1 MMAERGQRKT
11 EVGVVI
17 SDKMDKTVVV
27 RVERLVQ
34 HPKYKKV
41 VRRFAKYKAHDERN
55 ECKVGD
61 KVLIIETR
69 PLSKTKRWRVM
80 KILERAPE
88 FVPEVKEEEAVEEV
102 IGDDKADDQA

>member
-1 MMAERGQRKT
+1 MRGKRKT
-11 EVGVVI
+11 EVGTVI

-34 HPKYKKV
+34 HPKYKKYIK
-41 VRRFAKYKAHDERN
+41 RYTKYKAHDEKN
-55 ECKVGD
+55 ECRVGD

-80 KILERAPE
+80 QILEKA
-88 FVPEVKEEEAVEEV
+88 AEEV
-102 IGDDKADDQA
+102 PVSHDSADDSA

>member
-1 MMAERGQRKT
+1 MRAERGERKT
-11 EVGVVI
+11 AVGVVI
-17 SDKMDKTVVV
+17 SDRMDKTVVV

-41 VRRFAKYKAHDERN
+41 VKRYTKYKAHDERN
-55 ECKVGD
+55 ECRVGD

-80 KILERAPE
+80 KILEKAPE
-88 FVPEVKEEEAVEEV
+88 AMPEVVEEV
-102 IGDDKADDQA
+102 GGDDKADDQA

>member
-11 EVGVVI
+11 AVGVVI
-17 SDKMDKTVVV
+17 SDRMDKTVVV

-41 VRRFAKYKAHDERN
+41 VKRYSKYKAHDERN
-55 ECKVGD
+55 ECRVGD
-61 KVLIIETR
+61 RVLIIETR

-80 KILERAPE
+80 RILEKAPE
-88 FVPEVKEEEAVEEV
+88 AVPEVVEEV
-102 IGDDKADDQA
+102 TGDDKADDQA

>member
-1 MMAERGQRKT
+1 MRAERGQRKT
-11 EVGVVI
+11 AVGVVI
-17 SDKMDKTVVV
+17 SDRMDKTVVV

-41 VRRFAKYKAHDERN
+41 VKRYTKYKAHDERN
-55 ECKVGD
+55 ECRVGD

-80 KILERAPE
+80 KILEKAPE
-88 FVPEVKEEEAVEEV
+88 AMPEVVEEV
-102 IGDDKADDQA
+102 TGDDKADDQA

>member
-1 MMAERGQRKT
+1 MAERGRRKT
-11 EVGVVI
+11 EVGTVI

-41 VRRFAKYKAHDERN
+41 VKRFSKYKAHDEQN

-61 KVLIIETR
+61 KVLIVETR

-80 KILERAPE
+80 RILEKAPE
-88 FVPEVKEEEAVEEV
+88 LVPEVREEELVEEV
-102 IGDDKADDQA
+102 MGDDKADDQA